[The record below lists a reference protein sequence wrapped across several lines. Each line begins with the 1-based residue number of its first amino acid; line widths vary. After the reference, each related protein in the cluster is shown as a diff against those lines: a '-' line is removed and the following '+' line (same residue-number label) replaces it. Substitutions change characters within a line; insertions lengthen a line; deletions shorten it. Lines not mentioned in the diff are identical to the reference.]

1 MDHRKKE
8 LKNKID
14 NYIKKC
20 KSKYFNREDINELKI
35 LLESVNSYIDNEEI
49 ENNKKYKYINNE
61 NILLKSKLEAIKINL
76 ENNVNV
82 QGTLIYLDNL
92 KNDENIIVR
101 TFLKMYLYIFYIL
114 FYVLTIYNNKKIRKK
129 IS

>member
-8 LKNKID
+8 LKNKIN
-14 NYIKKC
+14 NYIKKS
-20 KSKYFNREDINELKI
+20 KSKYFNREDINELKN
-35 LLESVNSYIDNEEI
+35 LLESVNSYIDDEEI
-49 ENNKKYKYINNE
+49 ENNKKYKYIDNE

-114 FYVLTIYNNKKIRKK
+114 FYVITIYNNKKIRKK